1 MSSINCQ
8 TSTCDN
14 DENKISTPSLPSE
27 TITTQTTLCNNI
39 DDATT
44 QLKNS
49 EILKQQKL
57 KALSVA
63 RDIQLNQER
72 YDALTPIQK
81 KIENA
86 HKDLNMAS
94 RYEKEA
100 LAGLKTLPD
109 DEDDMTP
116 QQRRKYN
123 YYSRLLENADLCR
136 EEAYYYLHNRRD

>member
-1 MSSINCQ
+1 MSSQ
-8 TSTCDN
+8 TSTCEQKL
-14 DENKISTPSLPSE
+14 ENSLPSDSTQQAT
-27 TITTQTTLCNNI
+27 TISNN
-39 DDATT
+39 DAT
-44 QLKNS
+44 LKNN
-49 EILKQQKL
+49 EIIKQQKL

-72 YDALTPIQK
+72 YDALTPNQK
-81 KIENA
+81 KVENA
-86 HKDLNMAS
+86 RKDLDMAS

-100 LAGLKTLPD
+100 LDGLKTLPN

-136 EEAYYYLHNRRD
+136 EDALHNLQH

>member
-1 MSSINCQ
+1 MSCQ
-8 TSTCDN
+8 TSTCEQKI
-14 DENKISTPSLPSE
+14 ENSLPSE
-27 TITTQTTLCNNI
+27 STLSNNI
-39 DDATT
+39 DDDAT
-44 QLKNS
+44 LKNN

-81 KIENA
+81 KVENA
-86 HKDLNMAS
+86 RKDLDMAS

-100 LAGLKTLPD
+100 LDGLKTLPD

-123 YYSRLLENADLCR
+123 YYSRLLENADFCR
-136 EEAYYYLHNRRD
+136 EDAYDSLHNRRH

>member
-1 MSSINCQ
+1 MSSQ
-8 TSTCDN
+8 TSTC
-14 DENKISTPSLPSE
+14 EQKISTPLPSE
-27 TITTQTTLCNNI
+27 TTLSNNI
-39 DDATT
+39 DDAT
-44 QLKNS
+44 LKNN
-49 EILKQQKL
+49 EIIKQQKL

-81 KIENA
+81 KVENA
-86 HKDLNMAS
+86 RKDLDMAS

-100 LAGLKTLPD
+100 LDGLKTLPN

-136 EEAYYYLHNRRD
+136 EDAYDSLHNRRD